1 MNKSQTALLRWLDS
15 EWKKHRN
22 FLAQSSG
29 RDARLAMYSRVTGRA
44 ISSSKDLTSDELT
57 DIKRHVLAL
66 VQPANFAAQMK
77 SQNDNDPEMIRLALL
92 ERCAEGARVIKPDW
106 ELDCQPGFEE
116 DRRSSYLANW
126 SKNFGKDYRLM
137 DNVELR
143 KFVGVVEARAEQ
155 RRKRNEKEAQAD
167 AVRRGEASDSRPF

>member
-1 MNKSQTALLRWLDS
+1 MNKSQTSLLRWLDS

-44 ISSSKDLTSDELT
+44 ISSSKDLTNDELT

-66 VQPANFAAQMK
+66 VQPANFTAQMK

-106 ELDCQPGFEE
+106 ELSCEKGFEE

-126 SKNFGKDYRLM
+126 SKKFGKDYRLM
-137 DNVELR
+137 DNVALR
-143 KFVGVVEARAEQ
+143 QFVAVVEERAEK
-155 RRKRNEKEAQAD
+155 RRKKNEQQALQQ
-167 AVRRGEASDSRPF
+167 AVSRGEDSDKIPF